1 MDAILSPIWKGTAAA
16 LLAAALLS
24 GCASGRSDTNG
35 ESGTASAPPTASAQ
49 ASSAGNQALPADGEA
64 KTYHFDLKSTSV
76 EPLPKWAGQVD
87 MTKKDPLYVSGTDL
101 EGALSIDLK
110 LSRKGNY
117 LIAGGEGVLWNGQR
131 SVKFAMPD
139 NSTLIEKPLSAD
151 GTLVFG
157 GLQARSDE
165 IDRDFS
171 FDLRFVPEAGE
182 LELRLP
188 NKDGLIRFG
197 RSAVLERHEEEVAQ
211 VVSAS

>member
-1 MDAILSPIWKGTAAA
+1 MSPTWKGAAAA
-16 LLAAALLS
+16 LLAMTLLA
-24 GCASGRSDTNG
+24 GCGAGRSDSNG
-35 ESGTASAPPTASAQ
+35 ESASPTASSATASATAS
-49 ASSAGNQALPADGEA
+49 SSADRALPADGEA
-64 KTYHFDLKSTSV
+64 KTYRFDLKSTSV

-101 EGALSIDLK
+101 EGALTINLK

-139 NSTLIEKPLSAD
+139 NSTLLEKPLSAD
-151 GTLVFG
+151 GTLVYG

-171 FDLRFVPEAGE
+171 FDLRLVPEAGE

-197 RSAVLERHEEEVAQ
+197 QSAVLERHEEEVAQ
-211 VVSAS
+211 VVSAP

>member
-1 MDAILSPIWKGTAAA
+1 MSPIWKGAAA
-16 LLAAALLS
+16 TLLAAALLA
-24 GCASGRSDTNG
+24 GCAAGRSDSNG
-35 ESGTASAPPTASAQ
+35 ESAPAASSPAASAQ
-49 ASSAGNQALPADGEA
+49 ASSSADQALPADGEA

-101 EGALSIDLK
+101 EGALAIDLK
-110 LSRKGNY
+110 LTRKGNY

-151 GTLVFG
+151 GTLVYG

-171 FDLRFVPEAGE
+171 FDLRFVPDAGE

-197 RSAVLERHEEEVAQ
+197 QSAVLERHEEEVAQ
-211 VVSAS
+211 VVSSS

>member
-1 MDAILSPIWKGTAAA
+1 MSPTWKGAAAA
-16 LLAAALLS
+16 LLAMALLA
-24 GCASGRSDTNG
+24 GCGTGKSDSNG
-35 ESGTASAPPTASAQ
+35 ESAPSGSSATASASAS
-49 ASSAGNQALPADGEA
+49 SSAGQALPADGEA

-87 MTKKDPLYVSGTDL
+87 MTNKDPLYVSGTDL
-101 EGALSIDLK
+101 EGALTIDLK
-110 LSRKGNY
+110 LTRKGNY

-157 GLQARSDE
+157 GLQAHSDE
-165 IDRDFS
+165 IERDFS
-171 FDLRFVPEAGE
+171 FDLRLVPEAGE

-197 RSAVLERHEEEVAQ
+197 RSAVLERHKEEVAQ

>member
-1 MDAILSPIWKGTAAA
+1 MSPTWKGAAAA
-16 LLAAALLS
+16 LLAMALLA
-24 GCASGRSDTNG
+24 GCGTGKSDSNGASAPTGS
-35 ESGTASAPPTASAQ
+35 SATASASAS
-49 ASSAGNQALPADGEA
+49 SSAGQALPADGEA

-101 EGALSIDLK
+101 EGALAIDLK
-110 LSRKGNY
+110 LTRKGNY

-157 GLQARSDE
+157 GLQAHSDE
-165 IDRDFS
+165 IERDFS
-171 FDLRFVPEAGE
+171 FDLRLVPEAGE

-197 RSAVLERHEEEVAQ
+197 HSAVLERHEEEVAQ